1 MTSKELKAELE
12 SKIKDMSLT
21 REDVKTYPNAIYEIL
36 MEMEGRKLKVAIESE
51 TEDKYLFS
59 MTRKDGREMDTK
71 KSADDFIANAK
82 LAILES
88 DPMPLMKSLADMG
101 MDSVHINMF
110 MKCLKDSFMLNE
122 MELMSGKVI
131 EKIKD
136 VLLDEI
142 TTNNTSIN

>member
-36 MEMEGRKLKVAIESE
+36 MEIEGRKMKVEIDDEDEENYILK
-51 TEDKYLFS
+51 
-59 MTRKDGREMDTK
+59 MTRKDGKEMNTK
-71 KSADDFIANAK
+71 ESIDKFRMNTRA
-82 LAILES
+82 AILEGN
-88 DPMPLMKSLADMG
+88 PIPLINSLADMG

-110 MKCLKDSFMLNE
+110 MKFLKDSW
-122 MELMSGKVI
+122 MSEIEEVNGKVI

-142 TTNNTSIN
+142 TNNTSIN